1 MSQIDAAVVI
11 DVKRL
16 QRVFLELQAM
26 GDDGK
31 GLSNGIRKYFAS
43 DRNR

>member
-31 GLSNGIRKYFAS
+31 GLTRSVAAS
-43 DRNR
+43 LLSSSE